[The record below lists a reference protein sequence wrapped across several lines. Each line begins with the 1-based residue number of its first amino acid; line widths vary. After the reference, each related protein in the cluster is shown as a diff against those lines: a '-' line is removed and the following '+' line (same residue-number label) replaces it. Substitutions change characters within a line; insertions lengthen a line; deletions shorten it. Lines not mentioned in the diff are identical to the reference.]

1 MFGKY
6 KARVKKGNSSITD
19 DCLNITNFTQNFSRA
34 ETKKAMEET
43 KIIDITGETPVEY
56 KGIVP
61 PRKVVI
67 PGTYPKKFP
76 SGEYNVPCALIIGE
90 RKASTDLKTSLN
102 EALRENDVAV

>member
-43 KIIDITGETPVEY
+43 KIIDITNW
-56 KGIVP
+56 
-61 PRKVVI
+61 RKKNCKDSLRA
-67 PGTYPKKFP
+67 KKQKMFEKV
-76 SGEYNVPCALIIGE
+76 G
-90 RKASTDLKTSLN
+90 
-102 EALRENDVAV
+102 